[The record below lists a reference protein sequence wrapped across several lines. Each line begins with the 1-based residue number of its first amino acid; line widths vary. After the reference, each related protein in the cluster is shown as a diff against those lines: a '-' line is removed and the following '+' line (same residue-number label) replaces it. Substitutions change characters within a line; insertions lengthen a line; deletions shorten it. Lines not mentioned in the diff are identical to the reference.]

1 MLLKRCINLTQREFF
16 QQDKPQVTTYTCI
29 RDHLYFTSKLEHYLA
44 FFKEVDDVVYYYSRF
59 AAATLNIL
67 L

>member
-1 MLLKRCINLTQREFF
+1 MLSKKCINLTQREFF
-16 QQDKPQVTTYTCI
+16 QQDKPQVNY
-29 RDHLYFTSKLEHYLA
+29 LYFYKDHILHFKTEHYLT

-59 AAATLNIL
+59 AAATLNVL